1 MKLTQAAESAKEKQ
15 ENPAE
20 ESEGEAAPEEA
31 KAN

>member
-15 ENPAE
+15 EQPAE
-20 ESEGEAAPEEA
+20 DPEGAAAPEEA